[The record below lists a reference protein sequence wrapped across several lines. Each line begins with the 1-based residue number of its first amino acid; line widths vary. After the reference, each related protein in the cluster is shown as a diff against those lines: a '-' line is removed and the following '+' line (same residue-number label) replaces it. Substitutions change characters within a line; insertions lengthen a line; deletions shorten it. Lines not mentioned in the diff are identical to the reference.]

1 MGFYD
6 QLYAATEQARTEF
19 MATPLIHAGV
29 NGDLSLDAYV
39 AFLTEAYHHV
49 KHTVPLLMAC
59 GSRVP
64 HEPRWIREALA
75 EYVDEEKNH
84 EMWIL
89 NDIEACGVDPKS
101 VRFGQPRH
109 ATEMMVAYAYY
120 TIDRVNPLG
129 FFGMVQ
135 VLEGTSIE
143 VALNAAKAIQ
153 GSLNLPDNAFS
164 YLNSHG
170 ALDIEHMD
178 FYRSLMDKVENK
190 SDQDAIIHCANRMYQ
205 LYGDVFRSIPL

>member
-1 MGFYD
+1 MGFYEK
-6 QLYAATEQARTEF
+6 LYNSTEGSRQAF
-19 MATPLIHAGV
+19 MATPLIERGV
-29 NGDLSLDAYV
+29 KGELSLESYV

-75 EYVDEEKNH
+75 EYVEEEKNH

-89 NDIEACGVDPKS
+89 NDIEACGVDPKK

-109 ATEMMVAYAYY
+109 ETEMMVAYAYY
-120 TIDRVNPLG
+120 TIDRINPLG

-143 VALNAAKAIQ
+143 VALKAADAIQ
-153 GSLNLPDNAFS
+153 SSLNLPDNAFS

-170 ALDIEHMD
+170 ALDIEHMN
-178 FYRSLMDKVENK
+178 FYRDLMDKIENK
-190 SDQDAIIHCANRMYQ
+190 DDQDAIVHCANRMYR

>member
-1 MGFYD
+1 MGFYEK
-6 QLYAATEQARTEF
+6 LYNSTEESRQAF
-19 MATPLIHAGV
+19 MATPLIEKGV
-29 NGDLSLDAYV
+29 KGELSLESYV

-75 EYVDEEKNH
+75 EYVEEEKNH

-89 NDIEACGVDPKS
+89 NDIEACGVDPKK
-101 VRFGQPRH
+101 VRFGQPGH

-143 VALNAAKAIQ
+143 VALKAANAIQ
-153 GSLNLPDNAFS
+153 SSLNLPDNAFS

-170 ALDIEHMD
+170 ALDVEHMN
-178 FYRSLMDKVENK
+178 FYRNLMDKVENK
-190 SDQDAIIHCANRMYQ
+190 DDQDAIIHCAKRMYK